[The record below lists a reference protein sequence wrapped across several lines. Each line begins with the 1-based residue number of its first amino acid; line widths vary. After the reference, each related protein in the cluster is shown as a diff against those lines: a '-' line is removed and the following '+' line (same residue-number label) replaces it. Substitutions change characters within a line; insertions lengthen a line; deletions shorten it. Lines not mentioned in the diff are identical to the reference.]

1 MTYFPTGIHD
11 LAEWRH
17 RSGITRRDLAAA
29 LDVPQVTLARW
40 EQGDGQPPHSTAL
53 RLMEMMRADASENL
67 ALAKLMVAQSRSMR
81 ALFDFAGVR
90 LICASLGLAA
100 VWPNFCAL
108 TGTSFLQILANDAR
122 HLMQD
127 AGFVRDVRQGRILGV
142 SGVADRHISLE
153 TDPAFRHRWTAMFR
167 AYGPMLLAELTY
179 ETAGPDEPLGVER
192 ILYFGTPHPLV

>member
-17 RSGITRRDLAAA
+17 RNSIARRDLAEA
-29 LDVPQVTLARW
+29 LDLPEATLARW
-40 EQGDGQPPHSTAL
+40 EKGAGQPPHSTAL

-67 ALAKLMVAQSRSMR
+67 ALAKLVVAQSHSMR
-81 ALFDFAGVR
+81 ALFDMAGVR
-90 LICASLGLAA
+90 LICASLGLMA

-108 TGTSFLQILANDAR
+108 TGTSLLQVLANDAR

-142 SGVADRHISLE
+142 SGIADRHITLE

-167 AYGPMLLAELTY
+167 AFGPALVAELTY
-179 ETAGPDEPLGVER
+179 ETARPDDPIGVER
-192 ILYFGTPHPLV
+192 ILYFDAAAPRT